1 MARSIEQVTTAL
13 TNIGKLFIIDDAS
26 KSIETCRMETGNVTI
41 VTSEYAIHKYDTF
54 HPERILCIIV
64 KNNRFYV
71 CVKNRVVDLEA
82 TLRFWI
88 DKEMPKMECGVCYKG
103 TSKKRL
109 LTGAMCG
116 YCMTFTCIRCR
127 DRISEG
133 GLFKCPYCRTWEL
146 DGVEYGIPHDQL
158 NLIEPTVLT
167 TGPAKLCDLVSQLD
181 GLVTIIPSI
190 AGKIDTRNIS
200 EVCRLSFTNRFT
212 TDGVRLGKVR
222 KSLQE
227 LVDRFKSFRV
237 YLLRST
243 YMIDEVT
250 KNPVEEASAFI
261 VTRDELIQ
269 YRADAWI
276 DVLPIDQNFNR
287 VIVEYLQPQEFEV
300 PPSLKDLFFQVN
312 TDYSFHKTWS
322 IVAHDGQS
330 ANFDVDK
337 DGKITTMTVP
347 MLAGYL
353 AYKCGQKL
361 LLTCRIFD
369 VDDSDKEMMH
379 ASLLTFEYDGA
390 ETTRLSPEQCKA
402 IFKKD
407 RDGLKSSKRIAR
419 FL

>member
-1 MARSIEQVTTAL
+1 MARSIEQITTAL
-13 TNIGKLFIIDDAS
+13 ANIGKPFIIDDAS
-26 KSIETCRMETGNVTI
+26 KSIETCRMEAGKVT
-41 VTSEYAIHKYDTF
+41 VLTSEHAIHKYDTH

-64 KNNRFYV
+64 KSNMFYV
-71 CVKNRVVDLEA
+71 CVKNRVVDLEV

-103 TSKKRL
+103 ASKKRP

-133 GLFKCPYCRTWEL
+133 CLFKCPYCRTWEL
-146 DGVEYGIPHDQL
+146 DGDEYGIPHDQL
-158 NLIEPTVLT
+158 NLIEPTVL

-190 AGKIDTRNIS
+190 AGMIDTQNIS

-212 TDGVRLGKVR
+212 ENSMRLGKVR

-227 LVDRFKSFRV
+227 LVDKFKSFRV

-250 KNPVEEASAFI
+250 KNPVEEASAFV
-261 VTRDELIQ
+261 VTRDELVQ
-269 YRADAWI
+269 YRADAWM
-276 DVLPIDQNFNR
+276 DVLPIDKSFHR
-287 VIVEYLQPQEFEV
+287 VIVEYLPPREFDV
-300 PPSLKDLFFQVN
+300 PASLKDLFLQVN
-312 TDYSFHKTWS
+312 TDYPFHKTWA
-322 IVAHDGQS
+322 IVASDGQS
-330 ANFDVDK
+330 ADFDVDK

-347 MLAGYL
+347 RLAAYF
-353 AYKCGQKL
+353 AYKRGQKL
-361 LLTCRIFD
+361 ILTCRIFD
-369 VDDSDKEMMH
+369 VDNEMMH
-379 ASLLTFEYDGA
+379 ASLLTFEFDGEEA
-390 ETTRLSPEQCKA
+390 TRLNPEQCKA

-407 RDGLKSSKRIAR
+407 LDGLKRSKRITR